1 MFNNKSKKTMEKE
14 IKEQIQM
21 LETKIDKIYVCVR
34 ETQRAIENIA
44 ANNIGANSDKSESE
58 NDYNKIFTAEEFN
71 KLSNE
76 RKQSLEL
83 FFSCTDMT
91 PEHYKIMERWD
102 DTTKKLVFDKTLEAY
117 MKNIFKKR
125 NEPQSR

>member
-14 IKEQIQM
+14 IKEQIP
-21 LETKIDKIYVCVR
+21 KIDKIYICVR

-44 ANNIGANSDKSESE
+44 ANIIGANSDKSESE

-83 FFSCTDMT
+83 FFSCTYMT

-102 DTTKKLVFDKTLEAY
+102 DTTKKLVFDRTLEAY